1 MVGYIAGVG
10 VMTRTD
16 LIAEFLAPT
25 TWVHWTQTPI
35 AADASGR
42 QYMRLSNES
51 GETAILMDA
60 DPSKGETIQPFIS
73 IGSYLN
79 RTGLAA
85 PKILLKNTEHGLLL
99 LEDLGPNDFAI
110 WSRQHPTDTATLY
123 KAAVD
128 VLVKIHAASAP
139 QGLPRMDPKIG
150 ANMVAITAEWYAKD
164 VDQTNLVAAMKD
176 ALSALTAIADT
187 LALRDFHAEN
197 LIWRPERNGLDR
209 VGLLDFQ
216 DAFLAPAGYDLISLL
231 KDARRDV
238 DPILA
243 QDIISQFSALVG
255 QDAVSFEAQCA
266 CLGVQRNLRILG
278 VFARLIRRDKK
289 LKYAAFIPR
298 VWSHIQADLAHPALL
313 NLRNAVDASLPAP
326 SSSTIARFL

>member
-1 MVGYIAGVG
+1 
-10 VMTRTD
+10 
-16 LIAEFLAPT
+16 
-25 TWVHWTQTPI
+25 
-35 AADASGR
+35 
-42 QYMRLSNES
+42 
-51 GETAILMDA
+51 
-60 DPSKGETIQPFIS
+60 
-73 IGSYLN
+73 
-79 RTGLAA
+79 
-85 PKILLKNTEHGLLL
+85 
-99 LEDLGPNDFAI
+99 
-110 WSRQHPTDTATLY
+110 
-123 KAAVD
+123 

>member
-1 MVGYIAGVG
+1 
-10 VMTRTD
+10 MTRTD

>member
-326 SSSTIARFL
+326 SSSTIAMFL

>member
-1 MVGYIAGVG
+1 
-10 VMTRTD
+10 MTRTD

-25 TWVHWTQTPI
+25 TWAHWTQTPI
-35 AADASGR
+35 AADASAR
-42 QYMRLSNES
+42 RYMRLSNEH

-60 DPSKGETIQPFIS
+60 DPSKSEDIEPFIS
-73 IGSYLN
+73 IGTHLN
-79 RTGLAA
+79 KAGLAA
-85 PKILLKNTEHGLLL
+85 PKIILRDIKLGLLL

-110 WSRQHPTDTATLY
+110 WSRQHPTDTAALY
-123 KAAVD
+123 KAAAD
-128 VLVKIHAASAP
+128 VLVKTHATSAP
-139 QGLPRMDPKIG
+139 QGLPRMDAKNG

-176 ALSALTAIADT
+176 ALSELTAIADT

>member
-1 MVGYIAGVG
+1 
-10 VMTRTD
+10 
-16 LIAEFLAPT
+16 
-25 TWVHWTQTPI
+25 
-35 AADASGR
+35 
-42 QYMRLSNES
+42 
-51 GETAILMDA
+51 
-60 DPSKGETIQPFIS
+60 
-73 IGSYLN
+73 
-79 RTGLAA
+79 
-85 PKILLKNTEHGLLL
+85 
-99 LEDLGPNDFAI
+99 
-110 WSRQHPTDTATLY
+110 
-123 KAAVD
+123 
-128 VLVKIHAASAP
+128 
-139 QGLPRMDPKIG
+139 MDPKIG

-255 QDAVSFEAQCA
+255 QDAV
-266 CLGVQRNLRILG
+266 
-278 VFARLIRRDKK
+278 
-289 LKYAAFIPR
+289 
-298 VWSHIQADLAHPALL
+298 
-313 NLRNAVDASLPAP
+313 
-326 SSSTIARFL
+326 